1 MFIHSPPKHSSK
13 FKQNTFMNPI
23 ILILSL
29 LITSCM
35 FFRSESTSR
44 SDFPHGFTFGTASSA
59 FQFEGAVDE
68 GNKGVSIW
76 DTFSRIPANGVYWI
90 LAMRIR
96 WLINIIDLRLVFC
109 LILWKIKLYDFEE
122 CFWRLIDV
130 CDDQCISLLEEFS
143 RDPEP
148 IVAQNCEVSLNTLDF
163 E

>member
-76 DTFSRIPANGVYWI
+76 DTFSRIPASI
-90 LAMRIR
+90 
-96 WLINIIDLRLVFC
+96 
-109 LILWKIKLYDFEE
+109 
-122 CFWRLIDV
+122 
-130 CDDQCISLLEEFS
+130 
-143 RDPEP
+143 
-148 IVAQNCEVSLNTLDF
+148 LDF
-163 E
+163 SNADQVVDQYHRFKNVFGGEWINMVEGGGG

>member
-29 LITSCM
+29 LIISCM

-68 GNKGVSIW
+68 GNKGVGIW
-76 DTFSRIPANGVYWI
+76 DTFSRIPG
-90 LAMRIR
+90 RI
-96 WLINIIDLRLVFC
+96 
-109 LILWKIKLYDFEE
+109 
-122 CFWRLIDV
+122 
-130 CDDQCISLLEEFS
+130 
-143 RDPEP
+143 
-148 IVAQNCEVSLNTLDF
+148 LDF
-163 E
+163 SNADQAVDQYHRFKNVFGGEWINMVEGGEG